1 MTSWSGETPAG
12 AGRDA
17 DRAAPAGT
25 SSEDSRAAWKKALAA
40 HGAARRRGRHR
51 RATRQPGPGM
61 IRRPPP
67 GGDAA

>member
-1 MTSWSGETPAG
+1 MTSDPPAG

-25 SSEDSRAAWKKALAA
+25 NGRATWKAALAA
-40 HGAARRRGRHR
+40 HNAATRRGRFT
-51 RATRQPGPGM
+51 RAAKKTGPGM

-67 GGDAA
+67 GGDDAA